1 MDNRRTFLAAAGAV
15 LAACAKKKDAEPDAE
30 PSRLGK
36 PLKAYGERASFEKAA
51 RLTPTTKQMENGS
64 TRTPLAEQHG
74 IITPSSLHF
83 ERHHSG
89 VPEIDPARHTL
100 TIHGMVDRPLV
111 FTMDDLKRLPSV
123 SRIHFIECSGNS
135 GGEWGKKNAAD
146 VQRGFG
152 LASCSEWTGVPLS
165 LLLAEA
171 GVQKGA
177 KWLHAEG
184 ADACKMTRSIPI
196 EKALKDILLA
206 YGQNGEALRPE
217 QGYPLR
223 LMVPGWE
230 GNVNVKWVHRIKLSD
245 QPQYARDETSHYT
258 DLMADGTARIFT
270 FDMDAKSVITSP
282 SGGQK
287 IGSKGFYEI
296 RGLAWSGRGRI
307 EKVEV
312 TLDGGKSWKPAQ
324 LDEVRHK
331 QAFTRFRLPWTWDGT
346 ETTVAS
352 RATDDTGYVQPLV
365 PDLVTVRGKNSQY
378 HNNGIKFW
386 QVTADGSV
394 KNVEA

>member
-1 MDNRRTFLAAAGAV
+1 MDNRRAFLVAAGAV
-15 LAACAKKKDAEPDAE
+15 LAACAKKKDAEPEAE
-30 PSRLGK
+30 PSRIGK
-36 PLKAYGERASFEKAA
+36 PLKAYGERAPFEKVV
-51 RLTPTTKQMENGS
+51 RLTPTTKQMENGA
-64 TRTPLAEQHG
+64 TRTPLADQHG

-89 VPEIDPARHTL
+89 VPEIDPAKHQL
-100 TIHGMVDRPLV
+100 MIHGMLDRPLV

-123 SRIHFIECSGNS
+123 SRIHFVECSGNS

-146 VQRGFG
+146 VPRGFG

-165 LLLAEA
+165 ILLAEA

-184 ADACKMTRSIPI
+184 ADACKMTRSIPL
-196 EKALKDILLA
+196 EKGIKDILLA

-230 GNVNVKWVHRIKLSD
+230 GNVNVKWVHRIKVSD

-270 FDMDAKSVITSP
+270 FDMDAKSVVTAP

-287 IGSKGFYEI
+287 IASQGFYEI
-296 RGLAWSGRGRI
+296 RGIAWSGRGRI

-312 TLDGGKSWKPAQ
+312 TLDGGKTWKAAQ
-324 LDEVRHK
+324 LDEIRHK
-331 QAFTRFRLPWTWDGT
+331 QAFTRFRMPWTWDGK
-346 ETTVAS
+346 ETVLAS
-352 RATDDTGYVQPLV
+352 RAIDDTGYVQPLRD
-365 PDLVTVRGKNSQY
+365 DLAAVRGKNSQY
-378 HNNGIKFW
+378 HNNVIKFW
-386 QVTADGSV
+386 QVIADGSV

>member
-15 LAACAKKKDAEPDAE
+15 LAACATKKDVEADAE
-30 PSRLGK
+30 PSRIGK
-36 PLKAYGERASFEKAA
+36 PLKAYGERAPFEKIA
-51 RLTPTTKQMENGS
+51 RLTPTTKQMENGA
-64 TRTPLAEQHG
+64 TRTPLADLHG

-89 VPEIDPARHTL
+89 VPEIDPAKHQL
-100 TIHGMVDRPLV
+100 MIHGMVDRPLV
-111 FTMDDLKRLPSV
+111 FTMDELKRLPSV
-123 SRIHFIECSGNS
+123 SRIHFVECSGNS
-135 GGEWGKKNAAD
+135 GSEWGAKSAPD

-152 LASCSEWTGVPLS
+152 LASCSEWTGVPLA

-177 KWLHAEG
+177 TWLHAEG

-196 EKALKDILLA
+196 DKGLKDILLV
-206 YGQNGEALRPE
+206 YGQNGESLRPE

-223 LMVPGWE
+223 LLVPGWE
-230 GNVNVKWVHRIKLSD
+230 GNVNVKWVHRIKVSD
-245 QPQYARDETSHYT
+245 QPQYARDETAHYT
-258 DLMADGTARIFT
+258 DLMADGKARIFT
-270 FDMDAKSVITSP
+270 FDMDAKSVITNP

-287 IGSKGFYEI
+287 IGSQGLFEI

-312 TLDGGKSWKPAQ
+312 TLDGGKTWKPAQ
-324 LDEVRHK
+324 VDEVRHRM
-331 QAFTRFRLPWTWDGT
+331 AFTRFRMPWKFDGT
-346 ETTVAS
+346 ETVIAS
-352 RATDDTGYVQPLV
+352 RAIDETGYVQPLRD
-365 PDLVTVRGKNSQY
+365 DLIEVRGKNSQY
-378 HNNGIKFW
+378 HNNAVKFW
-386 QVTADGSV
+386 KVNADGSV